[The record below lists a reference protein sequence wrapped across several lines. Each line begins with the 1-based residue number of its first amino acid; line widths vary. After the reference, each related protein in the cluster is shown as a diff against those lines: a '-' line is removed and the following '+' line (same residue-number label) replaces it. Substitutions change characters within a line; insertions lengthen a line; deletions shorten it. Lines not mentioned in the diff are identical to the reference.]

1 MIPPLL
7 VVTYRVCCSHDTRTR
22 LHPFLLSELERATNC
37 TPEAGTGSSGEK
49 EWQRAAAPAAAA
61 RAEMHPVLYPIL
73 LLLARLKAGGETSG
87 VGIGQAE
94 VRTCGANGV
103 CCVSRGE

>member
-1 MIPPLL
+1 M
-7 VVTYRVCCSHDTRTR
+7 TRVPYCTVPYRTR

-37 TPEAGTGSSGEK
+37 TLETGTGSSGEK
-49 EWQRAAAPAAAA
+49 QGRRAAAAAAAA

-73 LLLARLKAGGETSG
+73 LLLARLKAGGEASG

-94 VRTCGANGV
+94 V
-103 CCVSRGE
+103 